1 MDLSIDGIKNI
12 NNIFTENTCKKIID
26 YVLNKDN
33 IDFEPFSD
41 SPYRSSITIEEITNI
56 DTEFSNKIS
65 NVIKNEL
72 NNEFY
77 LNNITV
83 HFKDKWLGAE
93 EQWHQDYYYN
103 MITHNGKPEDFY
115 RLFVSLD
122 DHVKENGCMIFMNK
136 SHNEGLLNYNSIL
149 SIHSY
154 QKNRTKIN
162 NLDEC
167 YKKYG
172 LTYYPLKKGNGILF
186 NSMILHS
193 SPSNQTNNPRR
204 ALQIQLIRKNTLVK
218 SNDEVNKYNSER
230 KIFEIKELEKR
241 INNKNT

>member
-1 MDLSIDGIKNI
+1 M
-12 NNIFTENTCKKIID
+12 
-26 YVLNKDN
+26 
-33 IDFEPFSD
+33 
-41 SPYRSSITIEEITNI
+41 
-56 DTEFSNKIS
+56 
-65 NVIKNEL
+65 
-72 NNEFY
+72 
-77 LNNITV
+77 
-83 HFKDKWLGAE
+83 GAE

-115 RLFVSLD
+115 RLFISLD
-122 DHVKENGCMIFMNK
+122 DHVKENGFMIFMNK

-154 QKNRTKIN
+154 QKNRTIIN
-162 NLDEC
+162 SLDEC

-193 SPSNQTNNPRR
+193 SPSNQTNNPRI